1 MRRAVLLALVV
12 AMLAGAGTAVA
23 EDGFYMGLGMS
34 GGGQTDLH
42 PYWYGPDTYDGDPA
56 NQYWYLLDTNSGIF
70 DYTEMT
76 FGYRTGA
83 MAGELS
89 FGYSRSSW
97 FEEWDNSGR
106 ADNEWTESVSRYTL
120 GLTGLYTMIEPDPIE
135 LDLGLRFRLQ
145 AVKWDEEQTD
155 SGGERVEY
163 EEEEGISGWS
173 IGPVIRARWYLGDGA
188 FAIGPEIYP
197 NYTSMSYKYDHSSYT
212 EPYEADITMM
222 NVEYSFRAEF
232 FF

>member
-23 EDGFYMGLGMS
+23 DDGFYMGLRLSGM
-34 GGGQTDLH
+34 GRTWLN
-42 PYWYGPDTYDGDPA
+42 PYWHGPYYDWDEDPA
-56 NQYWYLLDTNSGIF
+56 YPLYYLDRTDDGLF
-70 DYTEMT
+70 DYTEMC

-89 FGYSRSSW
+89 FGMSSSKW
-97 FEEWDNSGR
+97 FEEWEDTR
-106 ADNEWTESVSRYTL
+106 ADNEYTEQVTWRTI

-135 LDLGLRFRLQ
+135 LDLGLRFQLHS
-145 AVKWDEEQTD
+145 AKWTLELTGYSESD
-155 SGGERVEY
+155 R
-163 EEEEGISGWS
+163 EEGASGWS

-197 NYTSMSYKYDHSSYT
+197 RYTSLSYKHDSSSYL
-212 EPYEADITMM
+212 EPSEATISDMG
-222 NVEYSFRAEF
+222 VEYSVRAEF